1 MFKPQRINELL
12 EERRIKKVEL
22 CKKVNISAT
31 TLNRTTDHGAEI
43 GCIKLER
50 IADFFQVPMDYFF
63 DRDYKQP
70 ESNTNNIEIA
80 NPFPKENK
88 TNGDSKNDKTTII
101 NNDEQQEEIEHLKA
115 IIIEQNS
122 IIQLLIKQNERFTKM
137 LYKSEKEIDDERIN
151 KTQIIDSEK
160 NVSE

>member
-31 TLNRTTDHGAEI
+31 TLNRTTDHRAEI
-43 GCIKLER
+43 GCMKLER

-80 NPFPKENK
+80 NPFPKVE
-88 TNGDSKNDKTTII
+88 
-101 NNDEQQEEIEHLKA
+101 
-115 IIIEQNS
+115 
-122 IIQLLIKQNERFTKM
+122 
-137 LYKSEKEIDDERIN
+137 KSEHAV
-151 KTQIIDSEK
+151 TA
-160 NVSE
+160 